1 MFTHEPITRLNS
13 VISQGDVALN
23 TDEIRNTL
31 NLDGSGIKIGII
43 SDSFNLVQEGVTAAD
58 DIRSGDL
65 PGVGNPDGYTTP
77 VQVLNEGS
85 RGKDEGRAMLQIVHD
100 IAPGSELMFYGVSN
114 EVEMAQAID
123 ALAAAGA
130 DIIVDDM
137 GFTNQP
143 FFQDGIAA
151 QAVNRVVDQG
161 VVYFS
166 AAGNDGQRSYESEF
180 SNSANTFTVNGIT
193 YEAHD
198 FDAGAGVDLFNQ
210 FSLDAG
216 EKLGPLTLQWDEP
229 FASVGGSGATSDL
242 DIFIVKKDALNLS
255 ADDIVA
261 SSTDNNVGADPLETL
276 SFTNNTDSR
285 QFYVL
290 IGKRVDSTEPNQ
302 IKYINFSNGA
312 DNFEYGHNSS
322 TVFGHPNAEGAITI
336 GATSYNNTPEFGTGV
351 PKAKSTSSVGGT
363 PILMAEDGKRLDS
376 PLVRQKPNLLATD
389 GVNTTFFGSDSSSD
403 SDAFPNFSGTSA
415 AAPHAAGVAA
425 LMLQAGGGAD
435 SLTPAEVR
443 SILEETAL
451 DADFAGLDFK
461 SGSGLIQAS
470 KAVELITPQSAVV
483 AENDTAI
490 TRVSRDGNE
499 NSVVGTLENDI
510 LTGSSTNDVL
520 LGYEGDDQLLGE
532 AGNDVL
538 YGGQGNDILLGRQGN
553 DLLSGNLGDDV
564 LIGGEG
570 NDRFDLGL
578 QAGVDVIKDFTP
590 GEDIIGLSDGLTYAD
605 LTISFQNGSTII
617 AAENQTLAKLDGLH
631 SLSEQNFISI

>member
-1 MFTHEPITRLNS
+1 MLAAQPITRSNS

-23 TDEIRNTL
+23 TDDIRNTF
-31 NLDGSGIKIGII
+31 NLDGSGIKIGVI
-43 SDSFNLVQEGVTAAD
+43 SDSYNFLQDGVTAAD

-65 PGVGNPDGYTTP
+65 PGMGNPDGYTTP
-77 VQVLNEGS
+77 VQVLKEGS
-85 RGKDEGRAMLQIVHD
+85 KGEDEGRAMLQIVHD
-100 IAPGSELMFYGVSN
+100 IAPASELMFYGVSN

-123 ALAAAGA
+123 ALVAAGA

-151 QAVNRVVDQG
+151 QAVNRVVEQG

-180 SNSANTFTVNGIT
+180 SNSGNSFTLDGVT
-193 YEAHD
+193 YKAHD
-198 FDAGAGVDLFNQ
+198 FNAGAGVDVFNQ

-229 FASVGGSGATSDL
+229 FASVGNGRGATSDL
-242 DIFIVKKDALNLS
+242 DIFIVKKDSLNLS
-255 ADDIVA
+255 ADDVVA
-261 SSTDNNVGADPLETL
+261 SSTDNNVGADPLETI
-276 SFTNNTDSR
+276 SFTNNTDSN
-285 QFYVL
+285 QFYIL
-290 IGKRVDSTEPNQ
+290 MGKRVDSTEPNL

-322 TVFGHPNAEGAITI
+322 TVFGHPNAEGAIAI
-336 GATSYNNTPEFGTGV
+336 GATSYNDTPEFGTSI

-363 PILMAEDGKRLDS
+363 PIFIAADGTPLDS

-389 GVNTTFFGSDSSSD
+389 GVNTTFFGSDNSSD
-403 SDAFPNFSGTSA
+403 SDGFPNFSGTSA

-425 LMLQAGGGAD
+425 LMLQAAGGKD

-451 DADFAGLDFK
+451 DADFPGVDFK

-470 KAVELITPQSAVV
+470 EAVELIAPQSAGV

-490 TRVSRDGNE
+490 TRVSRDGN
-499 NSVVGTLENDI
+499 NDFLGTLENDI
-510 LTGSSTNDVL
+510 LTGSATSDVL
-520 LGYEGDDQLLGE
+520 LGAQGDDQLLGE
-532 AGNDVL
+532 AGDDAL

-570 NDRFDLGL
+570 NDRFDLSL

-590 GEDIIGLSDGLTYAD
+590 GEDIIGLTDGLTFVD
-605 LTISFQNGSTII
+605 LTLGFENGSTKIV
-617 AAENQTLAKLDGLH
+617 AHNQTLAMLDGLH
-631 SLSEQNFISI
+631 SLTHQNFVSI

>member
-1 MFTHEPITRLNS
+1 MFNPQAITRSNS

-31 NLDGSGIKIGII
+31 NLDGTGIKIGVI
-43 SDSFNLVQEGVTAAD
+43 SDSFNLVNEGVTAAD
-58 DIRSGDL
+58 DVRSGDL
-65 PGVGNPDGYTTP
+65 PGAGNPDGYTTP
-77 VQVLNEGS
+77 VQVLKEGPK
-85 RGKDEGRAMLQIVHD
+85 GKDEGRAMLQIVHD
-100 IAPGSELMFYGVSN
+100 IAPGSELIFYGVSN

-180 SNSANTFTVNGIT
+180 SNSKNTFTVNGIT

-198 FDAGAGVDLFNQ
+198 FNGGAGVDLFNS
-210 FSLDAG
+210 FTLDAG
-216 EKLGPLTLQWDEP
+216 DKLGPLTLQWDEP
-229 FASVGGSGATSDL
+229 FASVGNGSGATSDL
-242 DIFIVKKDALNLS
+242 DIFIVKKDSLNLS

-261 SSTDNNVGADPLETL
+261 SSADNNVGADPLETI
-276 SFTNNTDSR
+276 SFTNNTDSSK
-285 QFYVL
+285 FHVL
-290 IGKRVDSTEPNQ
+290 IGKRVDSAEPNQ
-302 IKYINFSNGA
+302 IKYISFSNGA

-322 TVFGHPNAEGAITI
+322 TVFGHPNAEGAIAI
-336 GATSYNNTPEFGTGV
+336 GATSYNDTPEFGTGL
-351 PKAKSTSSVGGT
+351 PKAKSSSSVGGT
-363 PILMAEDGKRLDS
+363 SILMAEDGTRLDS

-425 LMLQAGGGAD
+425 LMLQAGGGAE

-451 DADFAGLDFK
+451 DADFPGLDFK
-461 SGSGLIQAS
+461 SGSGLIQADA
-470 KAVELITPQSAVV
+470 AVELIAPESGVV
-483 AENDTAI
+483 AEADTAI
-490 TRVSRDGNE
+490 TRESRDA
-499 NSVVGTLENDI
+499 NSNVVGTVEDDI
-510 LTGSSTNDVL
+510 LTGSAASDVL
-520 LGYEGDDQLLGE
+520 LGAQGDDQLLGE
-532 AGNDVL
+532 AGDDTL

-553 DLLSGNLGDDV
+553 DVLSGNLGDDV

-578 QAGVDVIKDFTP
+578 QAGMDVIKDFTP
-590 GEDIIGLSDGLTYAD
+590 GQDLIGLSDGLSFAD
-605 LTISFQNGSTII
+605 LTVSFQNGSTIL
-617 AAENQTLAKLDGLH
+617 AAQNQTLATVDGLH
-631 SLSEQNFISI
+631 SLSEQNFLSF